1 MRKAKLLLTV
11 IILLAALVSYAQ
23 NTKLPLKK
31 DSVAFAVIG
40 DNGTGGSAQYEIA
53 QRLTATRVKFPF
65 DFVLM
70 MGDNLY
76 GGDNARDFEK
86 KFEKPY
92 RALLDLGVKFYA
104 ALGNHDDPGRQIVY
118 EKFNM
123 GGKKYYSFKPKDGVR
138 FFALDSNYMDKK
150 QLEWLEGELKA
161 SASEWKIAFF
171 HHPIY
176 SSGEKHGSNVELR
189 NVLEPVMVKY
199 GVDVVFTGHEHFYE
213 RMKPQKGI
221 NYFIVGSS
229 GKLRKGNIGRSA
241 LTAKGFDQD
250 NSFMVAE
257 IAGDEMFFQV
267 ISRKGQIV
275 DSGTV
280 RRAERSRKV
289 STAK

>member
-86 KFEKPY
+86 KFEKSY

-257 IAGDEMFFQV
+257 IAGEEMFFQV

>member
-23 NTKLPLKK
+23 NTKSPLKK

-53 QRLTATRVKFPF
+53 QRLTAARLKFPF

-76 GGDNARDFEK
+76 GGDNPRDFEK

-92 RALLDLGVKFYA
+92 KTLLDLGVKFYA

-257 IAGDEMFFQV
+257 IAGEEMFFQV